1 MIKIPT
7 TRVLRTA
14 QAMALL
20 LACGTAAAQTALVS
34 SVSPVAVQNSV
45 KLTHVIAALPTGTP
59 WMKLSTSTL
68 CIGNSITKTWTE
80 GRAPQD
86 LPPYAAAFKTELERA
101 GYKVITPGEDNL
113 FDAEAGAAD
122 YEIAAVITDEQIDGC
137 ISKGNPFSNDGPA
150 GLNLFTPIGDAMD
163 FLALEQH

>member
-1 MIKIPT
+1 MTKILSTP
-7 TRVLRTA
+7 VLRTA

-20 LACGTAAAQTALVS
+20 LACGTAAAQTAPDA
-34 SVSPVAVQNSV
+34 SVSPVAIRNSV

-59 WMKLSTSTL
+59 WLKLSTNTL
-68 CIGNSITKTWTE
+68 CIGNSINKTWTE

-113 FDAEAGAAD
+113 FDAEAGAAA
-122 YEIAAVITDEQIDGC
+122 YETAAVITDEQIDGC
-137 ISKGNPFSNDGPA
+137 ISKGNLFNDR
-150 GLNLFTPIGDAMD
+150 GDVRGKSSMKID
-163 FLALEQH
+163 WQLYS

>member
-1 MIKIPT
+1 MIKILT
-7 TRVLRTA
+7 IRILRTA
-14 QAMALL
+14 QTRALALLAIMATALL
-20 LACGTAAAQTALVS
+20 LACGTAAAQTAPEA
-34 SVSPVAVQNSV
+34 SVSPVAIGNSV

-59 WMKLSTSTL
+59 WLKLSTNTL
-68 CIGNSITKTWTE
+68 CIGNSINKTWTE

-122 YEIAAVITDEQIDGC
+122 YEIVAVIADEQIDGC
-137 ISKGNPFSNDGPA
+137 ISKAISSTIA
-150 GLNLFTPIGDAMD
+150 ATSA
-163 FLALEQH
+163 AKAQ